1 MNIQLININKKFG
14 DKKILNNFNAT
25 FEPGMIT
32 AVMGASG
39 SGKTTL
45 LNIICLI
52 EPFYAGSIMYGK
64 SRIVKRSAIRNKLKF
79 DISFVFQNYGLLE
92 NESVFYNLSM
102 SHRIKV
108 LKKAK
113 REKEIKSA
121 LKLVDLSRFEDK
133 EVYTLS
139 GGEQQRVAIAK
150 AMLKQARIIL
160 ADEPTASI
168 DEDNAR
174 LIMDLL
180 RKMADDNKIVIVV
193 THSHEVATY
202 ADKIIY
208 LE

>member
-45 LNIICLI
+45 LNIIGLI
-52 EPFYAGSIMYGK
+52 EPFDAGSIMYGK
-64 SRIVKRSAIRNKLKF
+64 CMIVKRSAIRNKLKF

-121 LKLVDLSRFEDK
+121 LKLVNLSGFEDK

-139 GGEQQRVAIAK
+139 GGEQQRVAIEK
-150 AMLKQARIIL
+150 
-160 ADEPTASI
+160 P
-168 DEDNAR
+168 
-174 LIMDLL
+174 
-180 RKMADDNKIVIVV
+180 
-193 THSHEVATY
+193 Y
-202 ADKIIY
+202 
-208 LE
+208 